1 MTSVAAAS
9 LDRPAPAFAAIRLEQ
24 PIAAR
29 PAANA
34 RPVALLSDFARAMRR
49 VEQEVYGID

>member
-24 PIAAR
+24 PIVVR
-29 PAANA
+29 PAASD
-34 RPVALLSDFARAMRR
+34 RPVALLSDFARAMRQ
-49 VEQEVYGID
+49 VEQELYGID